1 MKLDNNVLNLLI
13 NRETI
18 RFIAQPDKDGFS
30 KAVTVSP
37 INHLY
42 SLETVSNF
50 EPCNY
55 ITSNNVILDGVTKD
69 YKTVMDYLKLNQYE
83 VM

>member
-13 NRETI
+13 NKETI
-18 RFIAQPDKDGFS
+18 RFIAQPNKDGFS

-42 SLETVSNF
+42 SNF
-50 EPCNY
+50 EPCNC
-55 ITSNNVILDGVTKD
+55 IPSNNVILGGVNKD
-69 YKTVMDYLKLNQYE
+69 YKTIMTYPRVSQYGAL
-83 VM
+83 